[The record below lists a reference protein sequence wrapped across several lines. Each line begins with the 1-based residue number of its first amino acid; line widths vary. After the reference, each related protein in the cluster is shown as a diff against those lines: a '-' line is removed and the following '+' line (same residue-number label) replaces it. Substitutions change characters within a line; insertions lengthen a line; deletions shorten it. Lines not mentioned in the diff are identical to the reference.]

1 MSTPAEKQT
10 YRLYTNAQG
19 AERINSDVIKASTLA
34 RLARKK
40 LVPCTRNGRK
50 VAWTDEQLA
59 GVVAYLARP
68 GKQPKTTITPAPTPT
83 PSRETQ
89 PARRGDIT
97 PLVAKPG
104 RRYGLTA

>member
-1 MSTPAEKQT
+1 MSTPKEAA
-10 YRLYTNAQG
+10 YRVYTNEQG
-19 AERINSDVIKASTLA
+19 AERINSAFVKASTLA

-40 LVPCTRNGRK
+40 LVPYTKNGRK
-50 VAWTDEQLA
+50 VGWTDEQLA
-59 GVVAYLARP
+59 GVVAYLAHP

-97 PLVAKPG
+97 PLVARPG